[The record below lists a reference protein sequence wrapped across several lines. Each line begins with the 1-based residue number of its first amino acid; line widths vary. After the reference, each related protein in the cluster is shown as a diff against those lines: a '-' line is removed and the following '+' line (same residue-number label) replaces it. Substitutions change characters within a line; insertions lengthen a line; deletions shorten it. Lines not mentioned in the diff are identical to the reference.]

1 MLRKL
6 RLSGILLILGLLVE
20 ALSLCWNNA
29 VSFMSFV
36 SNWRPAVRLRHSA
49 IPLFARFLQ
58 DLRSQQL
65 DADVEA
71 LRSGLPIIRL
81 SFLTG
86 RPAR

>member
-36 SNWRPAVRLRHSA
+36 V
-49 IPLFARFLQ
+49 IGGVLFASGILLFLYS
-58 DLRSQQL
+58 LVSSKTS
-65 DADVEA
+65 A
-71 LRSGLPIIRL
+71 LNN
-81 SFLTG
+81 
-86 RPAR
+86 

>member
-36 SNWRPAVRLRHSA
+36 VIGGA
-49 IPLFARFLQ
+49 LFASGTLLFLYSLVSSKPSTIT
-58 DLRSQQL
+58 D
-65 DADVEA
+65 
-71 LRSGLPIIRL
+71 
-81 SFLTG
+81 
-86 RPAR
+86 